1 MNTQGAPPGNRQ
13 FNGQLFLER
22 LRSRVPT
29 QRELTSDSHEAHELT
44 LAIKGG
50 DCARLSELLG
60 ADPDLANCLV
70 VEDGAGRSPLHL
82 LADAPGFRP
91 RARET
96 VTVLAAAGADLN
108 APAVG
113 MWHVEAPL
121 HWAASNDDVVLIDAL
136 LDAGADIE
144 CPGSSIGGGPPI
156 QSAIGYGQWQAVRRL
171 HERGAVTPLAG
182 LAILGLADQVAERLS
197 QKEADRDEL
206 SLVLWSTCRVG
217 DVVIARMLVDR
228 GADVAWRAPW
238 DGQTPVDIARSARQE
253 HLLPWLEGL

>member
-1 MNTQGAPPGNRQ
+1 
-13 FNGQLFLER
+13 
-22 LRSRVPT
+22 VPT
-29 QRELTSDSHEAHELT
+29 QRELASDTPEARELT
-44 LAIKGG
+44 LVIKGG
-50 DCARLSELLG
+50 DCARLGELLR

-82 LADAPGFRP
+82 LADAPGRRP

-96 VTVLAAAGADLN
+96 VSVLAAAGADLN

-121 HWAASNDDVVLIDAL
+121 HWAASNDDLVLTDAL

-171 HERGAVTPLAG
+171 HERGAVTSMSG
-182 LAILGLADQVAERLS
+182 LAILGLADQVAELLGQR
-197 QKEADRDEL
+197 ETDRDEL
-206 SLVLWSTCRVG
+206 SLALWNTCRVG
-217 DVVIARMLVDR
+217 DIVIARMFVDR
-228 GADVAWRAPW
+228 GADIAWRAPW
-238 DGQTPVDIARSARQE
+238 SGETPVDIARSAGQD
-253 HLLPWLEGL
+253 HLLAWLEELHVGDS